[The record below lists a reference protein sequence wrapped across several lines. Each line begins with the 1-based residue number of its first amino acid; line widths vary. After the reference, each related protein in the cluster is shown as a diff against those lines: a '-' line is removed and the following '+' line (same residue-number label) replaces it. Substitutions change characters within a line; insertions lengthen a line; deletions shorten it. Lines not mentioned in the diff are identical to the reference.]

1 MIHRD
6 HIFQY
11 TPCSQGNVFGNIAQ
25 GTVFLDTL
33 PRVNIRRLCIRASPK
48 RGRYWEI
55 LRVQGNLEGG
65 GEIILNTSR
74 VFVECGHSL
83 IINLCSAIDLSQG
96 PMAPQVK
103 VPCAVRRGPLRRE
116 SRSHVVLRVEVPRDK
131 IDTQKCSVSG
141 VYRPLRPKSAIPHP
155 ITIQNMRFDQK

>member
-1 MIHRD
+1 MSDLQRSLNI
-6 HIFQY
+6 QY
-11 TPCSQGNVFGNIAQ
+11 TSCSLGSGLINTPL

-83 IINLCSAIDLSQG
+83 IINLRSAIDLSQG

-103 VPCAVRRGPLRRE
+103 VPCAASQGPMWCCELRSLGPKLIPKNVQFRAFIGP
-116 SRSHVVLRVEVPRDK
+116 SGQNQLYHTPLLLK
-131 IDTQKCSVSG
+131 I
-141 VYRPLRPKSAIPHP
+141 
-155 ITIQNMRFDQK
+155 